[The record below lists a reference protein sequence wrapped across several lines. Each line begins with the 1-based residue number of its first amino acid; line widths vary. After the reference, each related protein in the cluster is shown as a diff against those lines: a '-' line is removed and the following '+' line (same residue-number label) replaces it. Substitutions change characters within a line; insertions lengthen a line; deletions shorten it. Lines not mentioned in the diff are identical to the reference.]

1 MLDKFEK
8 WIIRIK
14 SKLGPKKIGIIF
26 FALVCII
33 VFFMMTL
40 LKKFKI
46 EKQEVQDGYNK
57 AMYDFVAN
65 INNVENELLKFKIS
79 TNDTYTMTTLA
90 SIFAKSNSAKANLD
104 NLPFSAN
111 SISNVS
117 RFLSQL
123 SDFSYSLMR
132 ENLNGETIEKYK
144 DNINTLYTKISEL
157 SKVTD
162 EIYTS
167 LNSGKIKWDELE
179 KIGDE
184 KIKEANA
191 ESEISN
197 VEYIDKTFTEYEGII
212 YDGAFSNHIL
222 TMEPAFLT
230 GKILTEDEVLEI
242 LKNKINIESIEYKS
256 EQSGKIPLYEY
267 EVKMKESDTTKTILA
282 TKQDGRIYQMIS
294 DRKVE
299 SENIEIDEAKKYAKE
314 FLSKLG
320 IDNIIPT
327 YYLKSD
333 NMVTISFAAYE
344 NEIVMY
350 PDLIKVKVAL
360 DNGEIM
366 TIEANGYIYN
376 HRERVVMP
384 QKTIKEA
391 REKIKKDI
399 KIENERLCIIPTD
412 SKSEVLVYEFE
423 GTVDEKRFLIYINA
437 DTLVQEKIYI
447 LLDTPGGTL
456 AM

>member
-1 MLDKFEK
+1 
-8 WIIRIK
+8 
-14 SKLGPKKIGIIF
+14 
-26 FALVCII
+26 
-33 VFFMMTL
+33 
-40 LKKFKI
+40 
-46 EKQEVQDGYNK
+46 
-57 AMYDFVAN
+57 
-65 INNVENELLKFKIS
+65 
-79 TNDTYTMTTLA
+79 
-90 SIFAKSNSAKANLD
+90 
-104 NLPFSAN
+104 
-111 SISNVS
+111 
-117 RFLSQL
+117 
-123 SDFSYSLMR
+123 
-132 ENLNGETIEKYK
+132 
-144 DNINTLYTKISEL
+144 
-157 SKVTD
+157 
-162 EIYTS
+162 
-167 LNSGKIKWDELE
+167 
-179 KIGDE
+179 
-184 KIKEANA
+184 
-191 ESEISN
+191 
-197 VEYIDKTFTEYEGII
+197 
-212 YDGAFSNHIL
+212 
-222 TMEPAFLT
+222 
-230 GKILTEDEVLEI
+230 
-242 LKNKINIESIEYKS
+242 
-256 EQSGKIPLYEY
+256 
-267 EVKMKESDTTKTILA
+267 
-282 TKQDGRIYQMIS
+282 MIS